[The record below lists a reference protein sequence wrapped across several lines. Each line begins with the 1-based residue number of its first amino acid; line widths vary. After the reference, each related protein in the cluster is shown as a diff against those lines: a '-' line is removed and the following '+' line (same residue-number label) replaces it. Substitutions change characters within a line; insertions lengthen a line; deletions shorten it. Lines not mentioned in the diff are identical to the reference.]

1 MPWMGRLLLL
11 FILVPTVEL
20 VLLIEVG
27 SRIGTLATLGLIAI
41 TGLIGA
47 SLARQQG
54 LRVLRQ
60 VQEEIAQG
68 RLPAGSLVDGL
79 IILIAG
85 ALLITPG
92 ILTDAFGFLCLVP
105 AFRGFVKRVLRRR
118 FEQAVREQRVHVV
131 GLGEFDESYPRSEEL
146 RRPGPAVDVE
156 YEVESE
162 SEPDDRH

>member
-1 MPWMGRLLLL
+1 MGQLLLL
-11 FILVPTVEL
+11 FILVPAIEL

-60 VQEEIAQG
+60 VQDEIAGG
-68 RLPAGSLVDGL
+68 RVPTSSLVDGL
-79 IILIAG
+79 IILVAG

-92 ILTDAFGFLCLVP
+92 ILTDAFGFLCLIP
-105 AFRGFVKRVLRRR
+105 ACRGLMKSALRKR
-118 FEQAVREQRVHVV
+118 FERALREGRVQVQ
-131 GLGEFDESYPRSEEL
+131 GFEDFEERFPPSGES

-162 SEPDDRH
+162 TEPDKTP